1 MKWRDGFM
9 QLKWR
14 KNARV
19 VSDKL
24 KKHVDASQFDFT
36 TTDQLDALTSIVG
49 QERGRTVMNFGLNM
63 NQEGYNVYVSGISGT
78 GKTSFTKSIVS
89 DFAKREV
96 TLYDWCY
103 VYNFNE
109 NNYRPKVLQVPAGK
123 GKSLQQDMEG
133 FMKEIEEELP
143 GAFSEENY
151 QKDRNAIIQA
161 YKEETNQKMDTLND
175 FAAEYNFQIKQTS
188 SGMVTIPLKDGQ
200 QLGEEAYKQLPEEER
215 KEIERKSYI
224 VQEKI
229 MGFSDELKEL
239 EKKYKKELEKLDQQV
254 AEAIVR
260 NHLSELEERY
270 EDCPEIINYLKDVQT
285 DIVDN
290 IQDFLPKAE
299 QESSN
304 PMQAMRQQQQ
314 QKQYKIKYKV
324 NVMVDN
330 SQTEGKPVV
339 EADNPTYYNLL
350 GKVEYVNQMGV
361 MSTDFTRIKPG
372 FLHQANGGY
381 LIIQVRDIL
390 TNAYVW
396 EGLKRALKHQQI
408 QIENIGE
415 QTGLVAMSSIKPDP
429 IPLDVKVVLIGNRDI
444 YQLLYR
450 YDEDFRKLFKVKA
463 DFDIEMDADEEN
475 IQGLTRFIHS
485 QCEANDLHA
494 FDREAVAR
502 VVEYTMR
509 LTNHQEKLSTRFNQI
524 VEILYEANTWAS
536 LEQSSI
542 IKAGHVKKA
551 IAENEYRH
559 NLFEEKMQEQI
570 IDGDILIST
579 EGEAV
584 GQVNGLAVYTSG
596 QYNFGKPTR
605 ITATTFTGQK
615 GIINIERESK
625 MSGSIHN
632 KGVYILGGYLGETFA
647 QANRLTVT
655 AHIAFEQSYGGVDG
669 DSASSTE
676 LYAILSSLADVPI
689 DQEIA
694 VTGSVNQKGD
704 IQPIGGVNE
713 KIEGFFSVCKQKG
726 FTGNQGVIIPEQ
738 NVKNLMLKDEVIA
751 AVQEEKFHIYAVRH
765 IIEGI
770 GILTNWPVDEKDEAG
785 EYTSNSV
792 YGKVKNQLVSY
803 AAMTKNKKE
812 QQDSLSEE

>member
-1 MKWRDGFM
+1 M
-9 QLKWR
+9 QLKW
-14 KNARV
+14 KENARV
-19 VSDKL
+19 IANNL
-24 KKHVDASQFDFT
+24 KKHVDPNQFTFN
-36 TTDQLDALTSIVG
+36 TTDELKALTSIVG
-49 QERGRTVMNFGLNM
+49 QERGRAVMNFGLHM
-63 NQEGYNVYVSGISGT
+63 RQEGYNLYVSGISGT
-78 GKTSFTKSIVS
+78 GKTSFTKSIVN
-89 DFAKREV
+89 DAAKQTG

-103 VYNFNE
+103 VYNFTE
-109 NNYRPKVLQVPAGK
+109 KSYRPKVLQLPVGK
-123 GKSLQQDMEG
+123 GKSLERDMET
-133 FMKEIEEELP
+133 FMKEMEAELP
-143 GAFSEENY
+143 AAFSEESY
-151 QKDRNAIIQA
+151 QKDRNAIIQE
-161 YKEETNQKMDTLND
+161 YKEETNQKMDTLNE
-175 FAAEYNFQIKQTS
+175 FAAEYNFHIKQTS
-188 SGMVTIPLKDGQ
+188 SGMVTIPLKEGQ

-229 MGFSDELKEL
+229 MGFSDELRKL
-239 EKKYKKELEKLDQQV
+239 EKKYKKELEKLDKQV
-254 AEAIVR
+254 ATTILR
-260 NHLSELEERY
+260 NHLTELEVKY

-285 DIVDN
+285 DIIEN
-290 IQDFLPKAE
+290 IHDFLPKEE
-299 QESSN
+299 QESAN
-304 PMQAMRQQQQ
+304 ALQAMTQQQQ
-314 QKQYKIKYKV
+314 QKQFKIKYKV
-324 NVMVDN
+324 NVMVDH
-330 SQTEGKPVV
+330 SETEGAPVI

-429 IPLDVKVVLIGNRDI
+429 ISLDVKVILIGNRDI
-444 YQLLYR
+444 YQLLYQH
-450 YDEDFRKLFKVKA
+450 DEDFRKLFKVKA
-463 DFDIEMDADEEN
+463 DFDVEMDADEAN

-485 QCEANDLHA
+485 QCEANDLQP

-502 VVEYTMR
+502 IVEYTMR

-524 VEILYEANTWAS
+524 VEILYEANTWAI
-536 LEQSSI
+536 LDDSSI
-542 IKAGHVKKA
+542 IKMKHVIQA
-551 IAENEYRH
+551 ISENEYRH
-559 NLFEEKMQEQI
+559 NLLEEKMQEQI
-570 IDGDILIST
+570 IEGDILIST
-579 EGEAV
+579 EEKAI

-615 GIINIERESK
+615 GIINIERESE

-647 QANRLTVT
+647 QASRLSLT

-676 LYAILSSLADVPI
+676 LYALLSSLADVPI

-694 VTGSVNQKGD
+694 VTGSVNQKGA

-726 FTGNQGVIIPEQ
+726 LTGNQGVIIPQQ
-738 NVKNLMLKDEVIA
+738 NVKNLMLKDEVIT
-751 AVQEEKFHIYAVRH
+751 AVQEENFHIYAINH
-765 IIEGI
+765 IVEGI
-770 GILTNWPVDEKDEAG
+770 GILTNMLVDNRDETG
-785 EYTSNSV
+785 NYTTDSL
-792 YGKVKNQLVSY
+792 YGKVNHQLEKY
-803 AAMTKNKKE
+803 AAIIKKRKA
-812 QQDSLSEE
+812 QQDNLSKE

>member
-1 MKWRDGFM
+1 M
-9 QLKWR
+9 QWTWR
-14 KNARV
+14 KNASV
-19 VSDKL
+19 ISDKL
-24 KKHVDASQFDFT
+24 KKHVDPAQFEFK
-36 TTDQLDALTSIVG
+36 TTDQLEALTSIVG
-49 QERGRTVMNFGLNM
+49 QERGRAVMNFGLHM
-63 NQEGYNVYVSGISGT
+63 NQEGYNLYVSGIPGT
-78 GKTSFTKSIVS
+78 GKSSFTKSIVN
-89 DFAKREV
+89 DFAKQKT
-96 TLYDWCY
+96 TLYDYCY

-109 NNYRPKVLQVPAGK
+109 KNYRPKVLQLPAGK
-123 GKSLQQDMEG
+123 GKSLEKDMEA
-133 FMKEIEEELP
+133 FMKEMEEELP
-143 GAFSEENY
+143 GAFSEESY
-151 QKDRNAIIQA
+151 QKDRNAIIQE
-161 YKEETNQKMDTLND
+161 YKEETNKKMDTLND
-175 FAAEYNFQIKQTS
+175 FAAEYNFHIKQTS
-188 SGMVTIPLKDGQ
+188 SGMVTIPLKDGK
-200 QLGEEAYKQLPEEER
+200 QLGEEAYKQLPEDER

-229 MGFSDELKEL
+229 MEFSDELKEI

-254 AEAIVR
+254 AETIVR
-260 NHLSELEERY
+260 NHLTELEERY
-270 EDCPEIINYLKDVQT
+270 DDCPEIINYLKDVQT

-290 IQDFLPKAE
+290 IQDFLPRDD
-299 QESSN
+299 QQSSN
-304 PMQAMRQQQQ
+304 PIQAMTQQQQ

-330 SQTEGKPVV
+330 SRTEGAPVI

-361 MSTDFTRIKPG
+361 MSTDFTKIKPG

-475 IQGLTRFIHS
+475 IQGLTRFIRS
-485 QCEANDLHA
+485 QCEANDLQP
-494 FDREAVAR
+494 FDREAVAQ

-536 LEQSSI
+536 LDQSSI
-542 IKAGHVKKA
+542 TKYEHVKKA
-551 IAENEYRH
+551 IEENEYRH
-559 NLFEEKMQEQI
+559 NLYEEKMQEQI
-570 IDGDILIST
+570 IAGDILIST

-647 QANRLTVT
+647 QESRLTLT

-676 LYAILSSLADVPI
+676 LYAILSSLANVPI

-694 VTGSVNQKGD
+694 VTGSVNQKGE

-726 FTGNQGVIIPEQ
+726 LTGTQGVIIPEQ

-751 AVQEEKFHIYAVRH
+751 AVQEENFHIYAVQH

-770 GILTNWPVDEKDEAG
+770 GILTNMPVDEKDEAG
-785 EYTSNSV
+785 KYTANSV
-792 YGKVKNQLVSY
+792 YGKVKNQLTSY
-803 AAMTKNKKE
+803 AEITKKKKE
-812 QQDSLSEE
+812 QQNDLSEEQ